1 MSKVDNLRE
10 QIVKS
15 REELKSIFDGAD
27 ENGKYTADQKE
38 SIAKANADL
47 ADMVDELKIEETKVK
62 NEKALELDNQPVN
75 EMPVPPTEEKKS
87 FKTIGE
93 QLAESDAYKAYT
105 EQGVKGVD
113 SKGDFSPYEYK
124 TTLNTTGYPP
134 ESLRTPGILETAL
147 RDPDSVIGLFD
158 QIETQQNA
166 YVYLEETTFTNN
178 AGSVAE
184 AADIST
190 SNEGAL
196 AFTERTESIRKM
208 ATFLPV
214 TDELLADVAGVQGYV
229 NSRLSTMMK
238 LNMDNQLINGNGS
251 APNLT
256 GVLNKSGINTFD
268 YSSYSGELARLGQI
282 YQAITEI
289 RKDSFTEADAIVMH
303 PSDWYQIVTSV
314 TDITTTSSGAAAKNP
329 LFVVAGGFGADAAPR
344 IWGLKVVPSTV
355 IAEGTA
361 LVGKF
366 GGGEAAHV
374 VMRQGVDLAVSDSHS
389 DFFAKNQLAIRL
401 TMRLGFPI
409 YRATSFCSITNF

>member
-15 REELKSIFDGAD
+15 REDLKSIFDGAD

-75 EMPVPPTEEKKS
+75 EMPVPPADEPKG

-147 RDPDSVIGLFD
+147 RDADSVIGLFD

-238 LNMDNQLINGNGS
+238 LNMDNQLINGNGT

-268 YSSYSGELARLGQI
+268 YSGYGGELARLGQI

-314 TDITTTSSGAAAKNP
+314 TDIATTSSGAAAKNP